1 MGPAHPCHTRRRPF
15 MHSTGPY
22 GPAGLLSPWTVRPLD
37 VRNTL
42 GSSSSSERSA
52 LTRMFFDACTSH
64 QVRCAARE
72 ARRSLPRPRSSAS
85 SPVVLHGGNERFVML
100 LCELL
105 VGRARHASAEM
116 LSPAMS
122 HRSTDGACCCAGGLD
137 SVQQDSGHLEL
148 LAEQYSFA
156 RLAAAHLLSLQPQP
170 RITAA
175 VVDASN
181 AATGC
186 RRVTAG
192 GGFWHGPRAPPPP
205 LPLLAPT
212 EAPTK
217 SLFYCRERDRRR
229 FTAAEYRFRL
239 RALENARNA
248 YKVARAH
255 RSSAHA
261 HGHVPMLKHACM
273 ALLCSRV
280 PVPYWSTDRILR
292 FGVWSLLRN

>member
-1 MGPAHPCHTRRRPF
+1 
-15 MHSTGPY
+15 
-22 GPAGLLSPWTVRPLD
+22 
-37 VRNTL
+37 
-42 GSSSSSERSA
+42 
-52 LTRMFFDACTSH
+52 
-64 QVRCAARE
+64 
-72 ARRSLPRPRSSAS
+72 
-85 SPVVLHGGNERFVML
+85 
-100 LCELL
+100 
-105 VGRARHASAEM
+105 
-116 LSPAMS
+116 MS

-280 PVPYWSTDRILR
+280 PVPSTVLEYRQDTSLWCLEFVAKLKKEEAAVERTREPLIAENKLYWYCSGIYHLFDC
-292 FGVWSLLRN
+292 FGEWYGIAKCGKVIYV